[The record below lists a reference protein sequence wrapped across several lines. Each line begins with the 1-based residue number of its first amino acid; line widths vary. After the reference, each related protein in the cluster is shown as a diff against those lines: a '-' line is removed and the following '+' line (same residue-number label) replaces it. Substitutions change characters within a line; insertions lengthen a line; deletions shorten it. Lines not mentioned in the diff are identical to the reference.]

1 MDTKEH
7 LTSIASCAADIQRW
21 TLQMALND
29 RLSIDRL
36 NDILH
41 ATNVIDRHRATLR
54 QIADSGNSMNAHLA
68 RSVLENEHGN
78 G

>member
-1 MDTKEH
+1 MDTV
-7 LTSIASCAADIQRW
+7 SRIADAFDKGRALRERQAEELRRANKRALDLAA
-21 TLQMALND
+21 TVD
-29 RLSIDRL
+29 RY
-36 NDILH
+36 
-41 ATNVIDRHRATLR
+41 RATLR